1 MTKREFLAA
10 SLGVAATA
18 WSGVRAASN
27 VRVRKAKTTKLF
39 KAPEGLPNAISVT
52 PEGLWI
58 GEQKLA
64 GEQAKRYGLPQP
76 KTLDE
81 AAWLVDWNGKLLK
94 TVTTPS
100 RNTSGMAVGGGYVW
114 MIANAPPQGVFQVDM
129 NSKLV
134 SHRQIPLGAPGGDGG
149 GSHGGLWHDGKLWL
163 SVALF
168 SQFNCIDPVYAAY
181 DAPLSGSFDAFEEVF
196 ARAARQLEAEV
207 ANQLATSRLGDGFT
221 PVASTVASRSWEELD
236 LRVPERSTGLADAAM
251 ADLELPTQW
260 AVAEA
265 TDGAPRLV
273 FNFPPPLERYS
284 GEVGELEGTLDL
296 GDAATLDDA
305 TGWVKAITASVTM
318 GEETLDVALREKMIF
333 APKFP
338 DARFELES
346 LEATDGD
353 PSELRFGYATH
364 VAASGKFILMGVP
377 IPLAVIGTIEPIIAE
392 DGAPRLQVVVSYR
405 IRLEDPFGI
414 AGPDGPAPANDTLI
428 FNMSFAMEEASASS

>member
-18 WSGVRAASN
+18 WSRARAASN

-163 SVALF
+163 SSLRLRGNLRVDPQDFRARVH
-168 SQFNCIDPVYAAY
+168 DPV
-181 DAPLSGSFDAFEEVF
+181 PLLLPGLGALP
-196 ARAARQLEAEV
+196 RHRNRRRQ
-207 ANQLATSRLGDGFT
+207 
-221 PVASTVASRSWEELD
+221 
-236 LRVPERSTGLADAAM
+236 
-251 ADLELPTQW
+251 
-260 AVAEA
+260 
-265 TDGAPRLV
+265 
-273 FNFPPPLERYS
+273 
-284 GEVGELEGTLDL
+284 
-296 GDAATLDDA
+296 
-305 TGWVKAITASVTM
+305 
-318 GEETLDVALREKMIF
+318 
-333 APKFP
+333 
-338 DARFELES
+338 
-346 LEATDGD
+346 
-353 PSELRFGYATH
+353 H
-364 VAASGKFILMGVP
+364 VAGDRQQIHLSRGLQIWP
-377 IPLAVIGTIEPIIAE
+377 
-392 DGAPRLQVVVSYR
+392 GAL
-405 IRLEDPFGI
+405 
-414 AGPDGPAPANDTLI
+414 
-428 FNMSFAMEEASASS
+428 